1 MLILCNIY
9 TCKASVHGIN
19 NKSKILYYEKRSSDY
34 QLFSV
39 ANLTEH
45 GGKGSKKS
53 LPEMNNALIFRN
65 GD

>member
-1 MLILCNIY
+1 M
-9 TCKASVHGIN
+9 HGIN

-53 LPEMNNALIFRN
+53 LPEMYNALIFRK